1 MEVDVVAS
9 AVPALY
15 GCKTEAEL
23 KEQLAAQSLTSVKT
37 RMNARGVLRLEN
49 GVAKRYVMEVESTPL
64 EAVVSMTVMQISL
77 GLSQVTDDVVL
88 PVPAIR
94 ILDAPLLG
102 LAARRDNGQPVGCFR
117 ILLLVKGTTE
127 TLLEPLSDSGPVSEQ
142 SFKVTSTHVQCLLSE
157 PTKEITLVGYCDFQ
171 KTLQY
176 RLDMETALVLASA
189 VEIGDTEA
197 GNNMVV
203 TVEHMQKISD
213 QQVTALS
220 LSMAREWKSVLT
232 PACFEIREEVKRA
245 SSEEMYWTPESARK
259 VRRIVSEPMSP
270 DHAKKSDE

>member
-1 MEVDVVAS
+1 MAS

-64 EAVVSMTVMQISL
+64 DAVVSMTVMQISL

-117 ILLLVKGTTE
+117 ILLLAKGTTD
-127 TLLEPLSDSGPVSEQ
+127 TVLEPLSDSGPVSEQ
-142 SFKVTSTHVQCLLSE
+142 SFKVTSTHVHCLLSE
-157 PTKEITLVGYCDFQ
+157 PTKEITLVGYWWSQSNTC
-171 KTLQY
+171 
-176 RLDMETALVLASA
+176 RR
-189 VEIGDTEA
+189 
-197 GNNMVV
+197 
-203 TVEHMQKISD
+203 
-213 QQVTALS
+213 S
-220 LSMAREWKSVLT
+220 LTSK
-232 PACFEIREEVKRA
+232 
-245 SSEEMYWTPESARK
+245 
-259 VRRIVSEPMSP
+259 
-270 DHAKKSDE
+270 

>member
-1 MEVDVVAS
+1 
-9 AVPALY
+9 
-15 GCKTEAEL
+15 
-23 KEQLAAQSLTSVKT
+23 
-37 RMNARGVLRLEN
+37 
-49 GVAKRYVMEVESTPL
+49 
-64 EAVVSMTVMQISL
+64 
-77 GLSQVTDDVVL
+77 
-88 PVPAIR
+88 
-94 ILDAPLLG
+94 
-102 LAARRDNGQPVGCFR
+102 
-117 ILLLVKGTTE
+117 
-127 TLLEPLSDSGPVSEQ
+127 
-142 SFKVTSTHVQCLLSE
+142 
-157 PTKEITLVGYCDFQ
+157 
-171 KTLQY
+171 
-176 RLDMETALVLASA
+176 METALVLASA

-197 GNNMVV
+197 GSNMVV